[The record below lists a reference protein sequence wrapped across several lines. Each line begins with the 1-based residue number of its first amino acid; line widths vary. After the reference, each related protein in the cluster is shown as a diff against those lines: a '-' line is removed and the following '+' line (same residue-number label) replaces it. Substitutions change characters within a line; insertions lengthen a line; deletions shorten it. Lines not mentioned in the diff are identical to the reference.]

1 MAWGHLR
8 GQVSTSGERNAQQSQ
23 NRDGHENMTLF
34 DKESAK
40 EDGNRPGE
48 ACRRKARKRLTAD
61 RAVTTGWD
69 IVGHHK

>member
-1 MAWGHLR
+1 
-8 GQVSTSGERNAQQSQ
+8 
-23 NRDGHENMTLF
+23 MTLF

-69 IVGHHK
+69 IVGHHKKEGKTSVTEGI